1 MATTLEIV
9 TAISQIVGNSYD
21 GALDENGEPIKIG
34 LRREVENPIIDSRV
48 MDGFKVS
55 FHGDTLR
62 IHYHSEINLREV
74 HSKRFTDDVNQ
85 TVADIA
91 SFIKKEYRKTTG
103 TNLSL
108 RPLAEC
114 DINVQSMSRIRNWI
128 QCTQDFKI
136 GGIKATPAIMGSE
149 DTVVRK
155 EFEKFNKL
163 AGTSQPRNVT
173 RVQPARPGLGE
184 VDQ

>member
-21 GALDENGEPIKIG
+21 GALDENGEPFKIG

-55 FHGDTLR
+55 FHGDVLR
-62 IHYHSEINLREV
+62 IHYHSEIDLREV
-74 HSKRFTDDVNQ
+74 HARGFADEIYQ

-91 SFIKKEYRKTTG
+91 GFIKKEYKKTVG
-103 TNLSL
+103 SNLTL
-108 RPLAEC
+108 TPLTEC
-114 DINVQSMSRIRNWI
+114 DIEVQSMSRIRNWI

-136 GGIKATPAIMGSE
+136 GGIKADPASIGSE

-155 EFEKFNKL
+155 EFERFNKL
-163 AGTSQPRNVT
+163 AGTAQPKNVT
-173 RVQPARPGLGE
+173 RVQPPRPGLGE